1 MLIILH
7 LYFFVFSIQCQ
18 IDSLP
23 THQLRRPP
31 FNSCQMQNFV
41 IFYFK
46 ICSHKY
52 RQIFFSAP
60 FAGIPVYSSKD
71 LEIGPN
77 LILTQ
82 FLTQSTLI
90 LPAILQLTILHL
102 IHLPGSKSFKCN
114 RARGRGGGGV
124 VLYQHTIK
132 LMTGFGF

>member
-1 MLIILH
+1 M
-7 LYFFVFSIQCQ
+7 SN
-18 IDSLP
+18 SL
-23 THQLRRPP
+23 TSHSLLRRPP
-31 FNSCQMQNFV
+31 CNSCQMQNFV

-46 ICSHKY
+46 ISSHKY

-82 FLTQSTLI
+82 ILTQSTLI

-124 VLYQHTIK
+124 LYQHTIK
-132 LMTGFGF
+132 LMIGFGF